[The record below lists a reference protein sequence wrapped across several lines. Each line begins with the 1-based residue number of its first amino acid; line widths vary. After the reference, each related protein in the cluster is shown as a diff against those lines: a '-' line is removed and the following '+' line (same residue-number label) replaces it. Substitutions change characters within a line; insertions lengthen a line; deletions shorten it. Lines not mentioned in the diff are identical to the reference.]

1 MSTLESSSPIRIG
14 TRGSLLAV
22 AQAEMVAA
30 ALASLGETSEIV
42 VIKTTG
48 DKVLDR
54 PLSEIGGKGLF
65 TKEIEAALTEGR
77 IDCAVHSAKDL
88 ETILPA
94 DLTLGAFLPREDVR
108 DVFIGRDGMRLA
120 DLAPGSVVGTA
131 SLRRQ
136 ALVRR
141 ARPDL
146 RCEVLRGN
154 VQTRLRKLEAG
165 ECDGT
170 LLALA
175 GLNRLGIA
183 EVATEILDPA
193 VFLPACA
200 QGAIAVEIRRNDDR
214 MIAACAGM
222 DDRAT
227 ERTVQAERGFLAAL
241 DGSCRT
247 PIAGLA
253 TIVGE
258 DIELTGLV
266 ASPDGTRVE
275 EITGRAAVG
284 EAAEMGYDAGRRLR
298 ARVGEAFFEPVA

>member
-1 MSTLESSSPIRIG
+1 MSTLTSSSPIRIG

-30 ALASLGETSEIV
+30 QLASRGAVSEIV

-65 TKEIEAALTEGR
+65 TKEIEAALTERR

-94 DLTLGAFLPREDVR
+94 ELTLGAFLPREDVR
-108 DVFIGRDGMRLA
+108 DVFIGRGGMTLA
-120 DLAPGSVVGTA
+120 ELPPGATVGTA

-146 RCEVLRGN
+146 KCAVLRGN
-154 VQTRLRKLEAG
+154 VQTRLKKLEAG

-175 GLNRLGIA
+175 GLNRLGIPQI
-183 EVATEILDPA
+183 ATEILDPT
-193 VFLPACA
+193 VFVPACA
-200 QGAIAVEIRRNDDR
+200 QGAIAVEIRRDDDR
-214 MIAACAGM
+214 MIEACRAI

-253 TIVGE
+253 TISGE
-258 DIELTGLV
+258 DIELIGLV
-266 ASPDGTRVE
+266 AAPDGTRVE
-275 EITGRAAVG
+275 EITGRGLVT

-298 ARVGEAFFEPVA
+298 ARVGEGFFELLA